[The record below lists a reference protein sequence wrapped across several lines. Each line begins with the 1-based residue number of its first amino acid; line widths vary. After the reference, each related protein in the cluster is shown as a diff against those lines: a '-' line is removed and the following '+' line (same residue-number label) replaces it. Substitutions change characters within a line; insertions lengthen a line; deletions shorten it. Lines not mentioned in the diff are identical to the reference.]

1 MRCRLIPLLFSLFFV
16 GICIRPVSS
25 AETLQLVTLDYPPY
39 EYSENGEVKG
49 LAVNVVREVFRRLNY
64 KVEIKFLP
72 WSRSLKLVEL
82 GQADAI
88 FTAYRTPERELFL
101 DYSNEILMSQEVSL
115 FIRKGFEI
123 PQNHDFANLAEYHF
137 GARRGVS
144 YGAKFD
150 TAVEEGTLRSVYR
163 VSDGNALI
171 KLLLNKRVD
180 IVPFNRLGAYYRF
193 RKLGV
198 AKDVEELSSPIQ
210 SVPSYIAF
218 SKKRNHAALRDQVDQ
233 VLKEMKL
240 DGSYDRLTAYELI
253 Q

>member
-1 MRCRLIPLLFSLFFV
+1 MRDRLILLLFSLFFIGLSV
-16 GICIRPVSS
+16 RSASS
-25 AETLQLVTLDYPPY
+25 AETLQLLTLDYPPY

-64 KVEIKFLP
+64 KVEIKALP
-72 WSRSLKLVEL
+72 WTRSLKLVEL

-115 FIRKGFEI
+115 FIRKGFHV
-123 PQNHDFANLAEYHF
+123 PQDHDFTNLAKYHF

-150 TAVEEGTLRSVYR
+150 KAVEEGTLQSVYR

-171 KLLLNKRVD
+171 KLLINKRVD
-180 IVPFNRLGAYYRF
+180 IVPFNRLGGYYRF
-193 RKLGV
+193 RELGV
-198 AKDVEELSSPIQ
+198 AGDVEELSPPIQ

-218 SKKRNHAALRDQVDQ
+218 SKKRNHALLRDLVDRT
-233 VLKEMKL
+233 LIEMRQ
-240 DGSYDRLTAYELI
+240 DGSYDRLTDYSLVN
-253 Q
+253 